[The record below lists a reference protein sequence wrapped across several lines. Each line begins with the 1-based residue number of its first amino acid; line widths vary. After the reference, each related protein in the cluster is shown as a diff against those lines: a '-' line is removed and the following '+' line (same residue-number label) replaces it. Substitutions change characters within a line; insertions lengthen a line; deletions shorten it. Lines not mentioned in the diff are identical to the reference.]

1 MPELPEVET
10 FKRYFDNT
18 SLKQVITKV
27 KIIDNRVLNT
37 SDNFFKKSIV
47 NKQFESTSRHGKHL
61 FIYLNP
67 NYLIMHFG
75 MTGDLEYYSKEDDEP
90 KFSKVIFQFENGFNL
105 AYTSQRMFGRL
116 EISKS
121 IEDFI
126 KKKKLGPDAFKMS
139 LKDFQGALKRR
150 SAIAKNAL
158 LNQSFIA
165 GIGNL
170 YSDEILFRTKL
181 HPKSK
186 LDNLDEEKINKLFTN
201 IKEVLQFGIEKEGDL
216 STYPDDF
223 IIPHRKKEEHCPICN
238 KELAYLDISGRRSFF
253 CPNCQKERRE

>member
-27 KIIDNRVLNT
+27 IIKDNRVLNMN
-37 SDNFFKKSIV
+37 DNLFKKSIV
-47 NKQFESTSRHGKHL
+47 NKQFKSTSRHGKYL
-61 FIYLNP
+61 FVYLKP

-75 MTGDLEYYSKEDDEP
+75 MTGDLEYYSKKNDEP
-90 KFSKVIFQFENGFNL
+90 KYSKVIFQFENGFNL
-105 AYTSQRMFGRL
+105 AYTSLRMFGKL
-116 EISKS
+116 DIAKS
-121 IEDFI
+121 IDDFVE
-126 KKKKLGPDAFKMS
+126 KKKLGPDAFKMS
-139 LKDFQGALKRR
+139 LEDFQAALKRR
-150 SAIAKNAL
+150 TAIAKNAL

-186 LDNLDEEKINKLFTN
+186 LDYLDDDRIEELFAN
-201 IKEVLQFGIEKEGDL
+201 IKDVLQFGIEKEGDL
-216 STYPDDF
+216 SIYPNEF
-223 IIPHRKKEEHCPICN
+223 IIPHRKKEEQCPRCN
-238 KELAYLDISGRRSFF
+238 KELVYLDISGRRSFF
-253 CPNCQKERRE
+253 CPNCQKE